1 MKSKDAASHDF
12 PRQTLGTLSFPS
24 ASDEAWVHKASRPSG
39 RGVEILWNPWA
50 KYGDVMVFSCFF
62 LWIDETSDPA
72 MDFFNTG
79 WNHGEFMVNSCW
91 CNGKKKWA
99 SHGGFSSDFMGP
111 VTQWGDEGDH
121 RPIGDLAECSLWI
134 GVISGF
140 HGFFWP
146 LAQVVLV
153 SCEFSRVIAL
163 TDGICG
169 EWLLFL
175 FTYYAYLVEMIRMK
189 VPFLS
194 GGGWVG
200 GEACVNFLWRS
211 FRYLVSFAVVNCEA
225 VQIEMYTAL

>member
-39 RGVEILWNPWA
+39 EELKSYEIHGQN
-50 KYGDVMVFSCFF
+50 MVTSWCFHVCF
-62 LWIDETSDPA
+62 WWIDETLDPA

-111 VTQWGDEGDH
+111 VTQSGDEGDH

-140 HGFFWP
+140 HGFF
-146 LAQVVLV
+146 
-153 SCEFSRVIAL
+153 
-163 TDGICG
+163 GH
-169 EWLLFL
+169 LLRWF
-175 FTYYAYLVEMIRMK
+175 
-189 VPFLS
+189 
-194 GGGWVG
+194 W
-200 GEACVNFLWRS
+200 C
-211 FRYLVSFAVVNCEA
+211 LVSFPG
-225 VQIEMYTAL
+225 LLP